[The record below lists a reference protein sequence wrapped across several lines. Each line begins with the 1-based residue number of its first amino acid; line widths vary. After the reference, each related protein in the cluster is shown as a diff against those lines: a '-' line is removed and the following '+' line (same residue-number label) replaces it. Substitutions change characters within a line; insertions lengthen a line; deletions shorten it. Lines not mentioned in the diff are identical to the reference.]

1 VIIAILIIVFLAL
14 GVSTCL
20 WRRSKKREGYGSLT
34 NDGGSI
40 YYELENGASSANE
53 STPALQPT
61 ALEED
66 PLFSDEEVYAKTTD
80 DDKEVLV
87 WKFVST
93 LVRKLVLENSCEMV
107 RLAGARSSF
116 MMRKHAV
123 RKSDHFES
131 FVFYLRAF
139 VFPTFTTRSLFA
151 AELCSTVLSARE

>member
-1 VIIAILIIVFLAL
+1 
-14 GVSTCL
+14 
-20 WRRSKKREGYGSLT
+20 LT

-87 WKFVST
+87 
-93 LVRKLVLENSCEMV
+93 
-107 RLAGARSSF
+107 
-116 MMRKHAV
+116 
-123 RKSDHFES
+123 
-131 FVFYLRAF
+131 
-139 VFPTFTTRSLFA
+139 
-151 AELCSTVLSARE
+151 